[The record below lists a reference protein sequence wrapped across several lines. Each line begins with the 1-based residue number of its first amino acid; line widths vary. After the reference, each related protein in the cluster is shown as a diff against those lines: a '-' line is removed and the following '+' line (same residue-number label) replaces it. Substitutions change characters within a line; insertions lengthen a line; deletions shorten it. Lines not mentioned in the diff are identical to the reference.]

1 MRSSE
6 LFRRRRLVVIVLC
19 CVFFVA
25 VWREARC
32 HVSATDDRDTR
43 RVNIRTR
50 TSFPF
55 GETNNTQN
63 SIIIVVAF
71 LFEEKTKR
79 EREKR
84 RPKKRIVVGIRIG
97 KRNGRTMRDALKD
110 DAFFCVHT
118 AQQRWWVFSLC
129 FIFRVSKKKREKKE
143 EGKKEGDCVTV
154 FVALV
159 FAPSAP
165 VFPPKALTT
174 IYHSLFCSKRRRRRR
189 MIPNALHKP
198 FYTVRCSFVLS
209 LCLSS
214 TVAIFKS
221 IQTAFVL

>member
-19 CVFFVA
+19 CAFFVA
-25 VWREARC
+25 VWREVRC

-63 SIIIVVAF
+63 SIIIIIVVAF

-110 DAFFCVHT
+110 DAFFRVQKQHK
-118 AQQRWWVFSLC
+118 QRWWVFSL
-129 FIFRVSKKKREKKE
+129 
-143 EGKKEGDCVTV
+143 
-154 FVALV
+154 
-159 FAPSAP
+159 
-165 VFPPKALTT
+165 
-174 IYHSLFCSKRRRRRR
+174 
-189 MIPNALHKP
+189 
-198 FYTVRCSFVLS
+198 FYF
-209 LCLSS
+209 
-214 TVAIFKS
+214 
-221 IQTAFVL
+221 